1 MFYVALTRAK
11 IKTYLVIIDKN
22 ESIFA
27 TELEAEYA
35 NELEQE
41 KYTCPLCGGHLERR
55 TGKYGSFWGC
65 SNYRALG
72 CRFTRKDY
80 TKRDELQ

>member
-1 MFYVALTRAK
+1 
-11 IKTYLVIIDKN
+11 
-22 ESIFA
+22 
-27 TELEAEYA
+27 
-35 NELEQE
+35 
-41 KYTCPLCGGHLERR
+41 LCGGHLERR